1 MAHQGAFPWNW
12 RHRWQDWQPTQR
24 SHLREGETSAP
35 REFGHIV
42 RFLQR
47 GSRRARHKRGNTT
60 VPADEQPEFL
70 PNNDLR
76 PVTLESAEGLHAAGL
91 ALGRGSQP
99 LEVVVTNASR
109 QPAVGLL
116 RRAWKTRHRGRAVP
130 VLLVALYT
138 DRAAICGP
146 AGDEPPAYLNLD
158 RGLVERLCSTALAEP
173 DRHAAL
179 RFLRGAL
186 PEIESRLPGLRN
198 EGLLATH
205 ELEYGVPLRSDW
217 QRVTGAGAGA
227 RAARGEDLLRA
238 LGFEIEHMPG
248 QASMLLAKGT
258 RTAVAVL
265 LHRSESPDAAA
276 DRFSGLSPVSYALYQ
291 ADQHRVPY
299 VIVTEGPMLRLYP
312 VETGVGVGRR
322 GRTETFVEV
331 HLDLLPDDNAGYLWL
346 LFSAEALSRGGSLE
360 DVLERSGR
368 YAADLGYR
376 LRDRIYRWVVPDLA
390 LAIWK
395 ARGLRQPKADEL
407 SHTYEMAL
415 TLLFRLLFV
424 AYAEDQEL
432 LPYRT
437 NALYRGESLKQRAH
451 DLLEVM
457 RKKIPFDNSVSLG
470 LR

>member
-1 MAHQGAFPWNW
+1 
-12 RHRWQDWQPTQR
+12 
-24 SHLREGETSAP
+24 
-35 REFGHIV
+35 
-42 RFLQR
+42 
-47 GSRRARHKRGNTT
+47 
-60 VPADEQPEFL
+60 
-70 PNNDLR
+70 
-76 PVTLESAEGLHAAGL
+76 
-91 ALGRGSQP
+91 
-99 LEVVVTNASR
+99 
-109 QPAVGLL
+109 
-116 RRAWKTRHRGRAVP
+116 
-130 VLLVALYT
+130 
-138 DRAAICGP
+138 
-146 AGDEPPAYLNLD
+146 
-158 RGLVERLCSTALAEP
+158 
-173 DRHAAL
+173 
-179 RFLRGAL
+179 
-186 PEIESRLPGLRN
+186 
-198 EGLLATH
+198 
-205 ELEYGVPLRSDW
+205 
-217 QRVTGAGAGA
+217 
-227 RAARGEDLLRA
+227 
-238 LGFEIEHMPG
+238 
-248 QASMLLAKGT
+248 MLLAKGT

-276 DRFSGLSPVSYALYQ
+276 DRFSGLSPVSYALHQ

-457 RKKIPFDNSVSLG
+457 RKKIPFDNSVSLWTQVETLFAAVDQG
-470 LR
+470 NTTFGVPPYDGQMFSNDATKNPAGHRLSQIALPNSAFGPVLSQLLLDWTPEGVRGPVRFPQPWRARVRHDL